1 MTHSLTMS
9 WKNTSS
15 VAFQPSNVS
24 HTHGTDA
31 TFTPSTLQSQGS
43 SSVFVDQSA
52 NLGPG
57 PVGVYT
63 WASQANPN
71 NSVGCSYN
79 HPSGTGQTTVT
90 VTPSGFAV
98 SFDGSHWSTESIS
111 IHPTGSNIT
120 QNIYVTDLTT

>member
-1 MTHSLTMS
+1 MTHSLTMN
-9 WKNTSS
+9 WANQAT
-15 VAFQPSNVS
+15 VAFSPTNVS

-31 TFTPSTLQSQGS
+31 TFSPQTLQANGN

-63 WASQANPN
+63 WASQVNPLQN
-71 NSVGCSYN
+71 VACSYN

-90 VTPSGFAV
+90 VTPSGFQV
-98 SFDGSHWSTESIS
+98 SFDGSSWSSGAITS
-111 IHPTGSNIT
+111 HPTGTNISMP
-120 QNIYVTDLTT
+120 IYIRNAT